1 MQRTL
6 WNGAL
11 TLLIGFGLAYMV
23 WGIVRGR
30 RAHRHSHLHHHD
42 DGTVHLHEHDHQ
54 QEHVHVHAAAGDDKP
69 GKMTTAA
76 KTATVMGLFVVFI
89 LALLVVFL
97 PPADQ
102 NADGT
107 AIFIASEFVG
117 DTLPWLLLFAAIG
130 SQTSAIIGATSSRS
144 DMLVHHKVSR
154 KLTFPIILVPAI
166 LLVLLV
172 DVNVAV
178 NLASRVFAAY
188 FTIQASLATLL
199 AARKKNW
206 PAVAGFV
213 AVALAMLVILIFGL
227 PL

>member
-1 MQRTL
+1 M
-6 WNGAL
+6 
-11 TLLIGFGLAYMV
+11 
-23 WGIVRGR
+23 
-30 RAHRHSHLHHHD
+30 
-42 DGTVHLHEHDHQ
+42 
-54 QEHVHVHAAAGDDKP
+54 
-69 GKMTTAA
+69 
-76 KTATVMGLFVVFI
+76 FI

-97 PPADQ
+97 PPAGD
-102 NADGT
+102 NPDGT
-107 AIFIASEFVG
+107 AIFAASQFVG

-188 FTIQASLATLL
+188 FTIQASLAALL
-199 AARKKNW
+199 AVRKRNW

-213 AVALAMLVILIFGL
+213 AIGLMMIVILLFGL